1 MTLSV
6 SCRDVGI
13 DCDYVATGDT
23 VQELV
28 DEAARHDVEVH
39 GATEQL
45 VSSPEW
51 REEMRA
57 LVRNVSRPSE
67 MRSSSPD
74 LTRVE
79 EIPDEDSS
87 H

>member
-6 SCRDVGI
+6 SCRDLGI
-13 DCDYVATGDT
+13 NCDHIATGAT
-23 VQELV
+23 VQALLE
-28 DEAARHDVEVH
+28 EAARHDVEIH

-74 LTRVE
+74 LTQVE
-79 EIPDEDSS
+79 EIPDEYSS
-87 H
+87 R